1 MAPAPRFALPFLLLA
16 LVAPAIAQTSLPPGT
31 QAPPSPAQ
39 QGASPLNAVEND
51 IANGQCTKAE
61 SLLNAYLSAHA
72 TDDRALFDMGY
83 CEDAAGHTVQA
94 AAYFRKALAA
104 NPHQFESHLAL
115 GLLLAGQGKPEAQ
128 TQLEAATADKPNP
141 PNPTAKAQAWRALAK
156 LLAKSDPT
164 KASTDLV
171 QALKLTPETTSDTL
185 LAARIAENAGSPD
198 IAEQEYRHVL
208 ANAPENSAAIAGL
221 THILMLEKKY
231 DQAEPLVKSALV
243 RDPDDPTLN
252 AEYAAIL
259 SAEGKLTQAIA
270 SLEKL
275 HQLHPNNPTVANMLA
290 DAYLQ
295 SGDMDKA
302 AALYPQVIAAQ
313 PGNTDALD
321 SYGQVLIR
329 QKKYAEAIA
338 SFQQALKTQ
347 PSDIDALS
355 GVAFASNETHQYQQ
369 EIAALQQRAQ
379 LTPNTPATLFLFATA
394 YDHLRQ
400 YKQAADYYHQFLA
413 SNPGPR
419 FANQIWQAK
428 HRLIALPRH

>member
-1 MAPAPRFALPFLLLA
+1 MDFASRFAVPALLLA
-16 LVAPAIAQTSLPPGT
+16 LVSPLAAQTSLPPGT
-31 QAPPSPAQ
+31 QPPPAPTQ
-39 QGASPLNAVEND
+39 QGASPLNTVEND
-51 IANGQCTKAE
+51 IANGQCAQAE
-61 SLLNAYLSAHA
+61 TLLNAYLSAHA
-72 TDDRALFDMGY
+72 SDDRALFDMGY
-83 CEDAAGHTVQA
+83 CEDSAGHTEQA

-115 GLLLAGQGKPEAQ
+115 GMLLARQGKSEAE

-141 PNPTAKAQAWRALAK
+141 PNPTAKAQAYRALAK
-156 LLAKSDPT
+156 LLVKSDPT
-164 KASTDLV
+164 KASAALV
-171 QALKLTPETTSDTL
+171 QALKLTPETASDTM

-208 ANAPENSAAIAGL
+208 ANSPEDSAAIAGL
-221 THILMLEKKY
+221 THILMVEKKY
-231 DQAEPLVKSALV
+231 DQAEPLVKSALT

-259 SAEGKLTQAIA
+259 SAEGKLTEAIA

-275 HQLHPNNPTVANMLA
+275 HQLHPHNPTVANMLA

-329 QKKYAEAIA
+329 QKRFPEAV
-338 SFQQALKTQ
+338 STFQQALKAQ
-347 PSDIDALS
+347 PGDIDALS
-355 GVAFASNETHQYQQ
+355 GVAFASNETGQYQQ
-369 EIAALQQRAQ
+369 EIAALEQRAQ
-379 LTPNTPATLFLFATA
+379 LTPNTPATLFLLATA

-400 YKQAADYYHQFLA
+400 YKQAASYYHQFLA
-413 SNPGPR
+413 SNPGPQ
-419 FANQIWQAK
+419 FANQTWQAR
-428 HRLIALPRH
+428 HRLEALPHH